1 MNYSKDIFDRIN
13 NYKELYNYFENN
25 FDNIIFDKNINKN
38 LIFRVCHIMIQN
50 NLDYAIKI
58 LNKLEYDDYTFYS
71 LKINAYS
78 KNYLNLNDAIDILNN
93 IENNNK
99 HFIKKRLYIPIM
111 EAFIKWF
118 PEKSF
123 DFLVKI
129 SKMFRLNYEDVYQF
143 FKNDLKNIDIDI
155 LFNII
160 SNNNIILNKE
170 LFNKEL
176 LNIKCN
182 CKLNKINITI
192 PETDALIN
200 NFKNEYFKNYLCE
213 KEIKNIDNFCKNKN
227 YNVFID
233 GANIMFYY
241 KRTINSESYKRL
253 NNIYLHI
260 KKMGYNPLI
269 ILHKKHKNEIFK
281 NMNIYYTPYGMNDDC
296 FFLWMGL
303 NTKNSY
309 VVSNDKLTD
318 HIFKISNEEIF
329 YNTLLKWITN
339 SVITFNTYETK
350 DNIQIQLNFPNEI
363 SYTAQKCNDIWHIPI
378 GNNEWIHYTF

>member
-1 MNYSKDIFDRIN
+1 MD
-13 NYKELYNYFENN
+13 
-25 FDNIIFDKNINKN
+25 
-38 LIFRVCHIMIQN
+38 
-50 NLDYAIKI
+50 
-58 LNKLEYDDYTFYS
+58 
-71 LKINAYS
+71 
-78 KNYLNLNDAIDILNN
+78 
-93 IENNNK
+93 NK
-99 HFIKKRLYIPIM
+99 H
-111 EAFIKWF
+111 
-118 PEKSF
+118 
-123 DFLVKI
+123 
-129 SKMFRLNYEDVYQF
+129 
-143 FKNDLKNIDIDI
+143 IDIDI

-192 PETDALIN
+192 TETDTLIN
-200 NFKNEYFKNYLCE
+200 NFKNEYFKNNLCE

-241 KRTINSESYKRL
+241 KRTINSDSYKRL

-281 NMNIYYTPYGMNDDC
+281 NMDIYYTPYGMNDDC

-303 NTKNSY
+303 NTQNSY
-309 VVSNDKLTD
+309 VISNDKLTD

-339 SVITFNTYETK
+339 SVITLIHMKLKIIFKYNLIFQMRFHILPKKVIIYG
-350 DNIQIQLNFPNEI
+350 IFLLEI
-363 SYTAQKCNDIWHIPI
+363 MNGYIILFRKKYYKKLI
-378 GNNEWIHYTF
+378 